1 MFARSFSKSALEG
14 NVAKRFCVRV
24 QLGRHYN
31 EISPPH
37 HPNRLYSSTRVPC
50 YHHDGANSSNPSHND
65 NIDSVA
71 RISTHG
77 SRAFVDCELFALVDL
92 FDKYALP
99 LDTVASNNTKF
110 INHDG
115 LRRLMHAV
123 GESPTEEMLQK
134 LFEAADA
141 DNNGVI
147 DIDVSGIDKTE
158 KKTL

>member
-1 MFARSFSKSALEG
+1 
-14 NVAKRFCVRV
+14 
-24 QLGRHYN
+24 
-31 EISPPH
+31 
-37 HPNRLYSSTRVPC
+37 
-50 YHHDGANSSNPSHND
+50 
-65 NIDSVA
+65 
-71 RISTHG
+71 
-77 SRAFVDCELFALVDL
+77 
-92 FDKYALP
+92 
-99 LDTVASNNTKF
+99 
-110 INHDG
+110 